1 MREIIY
7 GFFPYFS
14 FILLCSD
21 FILPFFIVFTILF
34 PFSFYFYYFYTF
46 FSQLFPFFFTFF
58 FYLPLARKKY
68 FSPQEK
74 KSRVSDTDFKLRFDI
89 KKEWKFDRLVQPYR
103 GKDVN
108 IKTGTHVETLKKELG
123 K

>member
-1 MREIIY
+1 MD
-7 GFFPYFS
+7 FFRISALYFYARIS
-14 FILLCSD
+14 FFHSSSFSRFFFLFLFTFTT
-21 FILPFFIVFTILF
+21 FIPFFLNCF
-34 PFSFYFYYFYTF
+34 PSFSHF
-46 FSQLFPFFFTFF
+46 FSICLWQEKSIFP
-58 FYLPLARKKY
+58 PR
-68 FSPQEK
+68 EK